1 MSSYFGVV
9 VVGSRFLGIESKD
22 LLSEHSFKLV
32 PEPTND
38 YDPKAILVLK
48 KGSNGFQ
55 PCGHVARTSQKE
67 VPNLPP
73 DGELFKVRTSY
84 MESVNAVFV
93 HFVFDNKPR
102 EVWTTVRGKQMLYY
116 CDCDADMLD
125 HCECFYDQLY
135 DPDGLDD

>member
-9 VVGSRFLGIESKD
+9 VVGSRFLGMESKE

-32 PEPTND
+32 PEPTNK
-38 YDPKAILVLK
+38 YDPNAILVLK

-67 VPNLPP
+67 VPELPP
-73 DGELFKVRTSY
+73 EGEVFEVRTSY
-84 MESVNAVFV
+84 LESINAVFV
-93 HFVFDNKPR
+93 HFVREREPR
-102 EVWTTVRGKQMLYY
+102 ECYITVRGKRMCYY
-116 CDCDADMLD
+116 CDCDEDMLE

-135 DPDGLDD
+135 DPDGLDE